1 MSALRV
7 WAHVGIILSVWTCLG
22 VTAVTARGATN
33 LATMGVPV
41 LVSLEIPSRNAQ
53 NICIKCERKFFC
65 KVSRSHQLLRVAL
78 RETGM
83 TWHQSMELYPI
94 ISLEAKNVVLLFCS
108 FTSRPPL
115 LLSLAWIL
123 RLSPLRL
130 FTLRAD
136 INFLATLAA
145 CTFWTASYQFNHII
159 SNKCEY
165 FQLFCIRT
173 DMCCIIYHQFIAG
186 KPFLMSSYFE
196 NFHYLSAG

>member
-1 MSALRV
+1 MNDLTSIN
-7 WAHVGIILSVWTCLG
+7 GT
-22 VTAVTARGATN
+22 
-33 LATMGVPV
+33 
-41 LVSLEIPSRNAQ
+41 VSNNFIRSQ
-53 NICIKCERKFFC
+53 KCCASF
-65 KVSRSHQLLRVAL
+65 L
-78 RETGM
+78 
-83 TWHQSMELYPI
+83 
-94 ISLEAKNVVLLFCS
+94 CS

-123 RLSPLRL
+123 RLLPLRL

-159 SNKCEY
+159 SNKCEH

-173 DMCCIIYHQFIAG
+173 DMCCIIYHQFIVG

-196 NFHYLSAG
+196 NFHYLWLVLWRSVLFSCFSREDPVPRLMMMMTVVEGWWLASANRQLISTKPNV